1 MTAEKMSDIQ
11 TQNLA
16 MTGQRGNSFWEVLE
30 LKVLTKNN
38 EFLLETAKNEKKDG
52 KPAHGRQ
59 FRRILK

>member
-1 MTAEKMSDIQ
+1 MTAKKMSDIQ

-16 MTGQRGNSFWEVLE
+16 TMGQRGNSFWEVLE

-38 EFLLETAKNEKKDG
+38 KFFLETAKNEKKDG
-52 KPAHGRQ
+52 KLAHGQ